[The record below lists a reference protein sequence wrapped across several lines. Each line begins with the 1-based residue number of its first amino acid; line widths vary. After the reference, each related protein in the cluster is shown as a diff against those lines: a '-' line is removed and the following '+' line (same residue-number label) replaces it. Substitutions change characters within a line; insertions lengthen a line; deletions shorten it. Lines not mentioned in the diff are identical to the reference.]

1 MEIKKLAENILA
13 SLKQKFKY
21 LNSHILKS
29 FFEKLKEY
37 DISNCN
43 KEHDLVNILSE
54 DNIKYLDNIK
64 YSSDYNTNIVQSSEN
79 NSSTNKII
87 SNFDD
92 NSDVPKNSF
101 FKNNV
106 SEAKKTEIMNDE
118 INEEDIYLFFKYVK
132 ENNCDPKE
140 IKSIINNI
148 IDIVLNNKY

>member
-43 KEHDLVNILSE
+43 KEYDLVNILSE

-118 INEEDIYLFFKYVK
+118 INEEDINLFFKYVK
-132 ENNCDPKE
+132 ENNCHPKE
-140 IKSIINNI
+140 IKSIISNI